1 MEAIDSRQIER
12 LAVVYVRAE
21 SEAEKFFQ
29 QFNESINYPGE
40 VLYAEL
46 TPGLSVHSGAG
57 MVGACFVV
65 SD

>member
-1 MEAIDSRQIER
+1 MDLLEQVRTLRKAWARAIELSVEAIDSRQIER

-40 VLYAEL
+40 VL
-46 TPGLSVHSGAG
+46 
-57 MVGACFVV
+57 
-65 SD
+65 